1 MKRGPFKHPYPLKQG
16 QLLKANDGT
25 IYQVKQP
32 VNDTFNGH
40 IVTLEAISYLPEP
53 SELLD
58 AVTAKGTT
66 YELSITEEFKCAS
79 EFAAQVNRTAR
90 KYFNFALSY
99 SMSRQALIDFLK
111 LPMQEEISRWEDD
124 GGMCR

>member
-40 IVTLEAISYLPEP
+40 IVTLEAISDSPEP
-53 SELLD
+53 EELQPVVDARCVSYEVTLPKEIDSTSEL
-58 AVTAKGTT
+58 VV
-66 YELSITEEFKCAS
+66 
-79 EFAAQVNRTAR
+79 QVNRAAR
-90 KYFNFALSY
+90 RLFNFGLHY
-99 SMSRQALIDFLK
+99 SMSSQTLIDFLR
-111 LPMQEEISRWEDD
+111 LPLPEEVSRWEDD
-124 GGMCR
+124 GGRV